1 MTRKLILILLI
12 VFFTSRFG
20 AVLAQKKRNELER
33 EKLENQQKISES
45 SKILE
50 ETRSKKTT
58 TIGQLNVVTQQIKE
72 KSEVI
77 RVYIKEIRILENE
90 VVETQQ
96 KINKLE
102 IQIEALKKEYAIMIY
117 ASSKTLDA
125 QNKLLFLFSAKDFN
139 QLSMRLRYFKYYSQ
153 ARQQQASQIKKV
165 AFNLKIERKKL
176 NEIKQQKQLVLSDIR
191 NEHTNLKSLKSEQ
204 ESTVQILATQEEKL
218 LDEID
223 ERKKSVKKLEKLI
236 TDMIKRELEKSAALD
251 KKNIKTPEM
260 DKLSSSFSGSKSKM
274 FWPTEHGFISEP
286 FGTHPHPVLP
296 RVTVINHG
304 VNIQTTKFEKARTVF
319 EGVITAVAE
328 VPGMNYAV
336 MIQHGDFYTFY
347 AKLKTTYVKVGQ
359 KVKAKEYIGEVYTND
374 EEVTELQFQ
383 IWKGFDK
390 QDPEAWLYP
399 R

>member
-1 MTRKLILILLI
+1 MRNQAVFVFLLYFLF
-12 VFFTSRFG
+12 VNVCPSN
-20 AVLAQKKRNELER
+20 AQRKRNDLER
-33 EKLENQQKISES
+33 EKLENQQKISETN
-45 SKILE
+45 KILD
-50 ETRSKKTT
+50 ETRSKKTA
-58 TIGQLNVVTQQIKE
+58 TIGQLNVVSQQIKE

-77 RVYIKEIRILENE
+77 RVYIKEIRTLESE

-102 IQIEALKKEYAIMIY
+102 TQVAELKKEYAILIY
-117 ASSKTLDA
+117 SSSKTLDA

-139 QLSMRLRYFKYYSQ
+139 QLAMRLRYFKYYSQ
-153 ARQQQASQIKKV
+153 ARQQQTNQIKKA
-165 AFNLKIERKKL
+165 AFNLRLERKRL
-176 NEIKQQKQLVLSDIR
+176 NEIKAQKQLVLGDIR
-191 NEHTNLKSLKSEQ
+191 NEHTNLKGLKSEQ
-204 ESTVQILATQEEKL
+204 ENTVQLLAKQEEKL
-218 LDEID
+218 LDEIE

-236 TDMIKRELEKSAALD
+236 TDMIKRELEKLAALD
-251 KKNIKTPEM
+251 KKNIKTPENT
-260 DKLSSSFSGSKSKM
+260 KLSSSFAGNKSKM

-304 VNIQTTKFEKARTVF
+304 VNIQTTKNEKARTVF
-319 EGVITAVAE
+319 EGIITAVAE

-336 MIQHGDFYTFY
+336 MIQHGDYYTFY
-347 AKLKTTYVKVGQ
+347 AKLKTTFVKVGQ
-359 KVKAKEYIGEVYTND
+359 KVKAKEYIGEVYTTD

-390 QDPEAWLYP
+390 QDPEQWLYP